1 MLMVVL
7 LSRVMKLKSTA
18 LQSKGLATKSALVAA
33 AVIMA
38 VAAPISM
45 TERVFADKYDE
56 QIAALQTEIDSY
68 NARARDLGAQA
79 DSYQRAVDIIV
90 NEIARIQKEID
101 LNQAEI
107 DKLVADIAKNEIEI
121 ENNKDALGDT
131 IASIYVDD
139 KISPLEMLASSKSP
153 SDFVDKQSYRTSA
166 RDNLSKTIERIR
178 ELKKQNEEKKRQ
190 TEIKLAEQQN
200 ARAAQDSKRAEQQQ
214 LVNQTR
220 GEESAYKQLSA
231 AAREKQLAAQQA
243 QQAEIEAAMR
253 RGGGSVNILPG
264 DPNKGGYPWEAGCW
278 VDANAYSHGGADGMG
293 GDPLGYGCR
302 QCVSYTAYK
311 VGARTGMYPRYWG
324 NANMWPG
331 SARAAG
337 YTTSRTPRENSV
349 GVISAG
355 AYGHVVWVEKVYSNG
370 TVDISQYNY
379 YNAGGSGWGHYS
391 RMNVP
396 ASTYDTYIYF

>member
-1 MLMVVL
+1 MTL
-7 LSRVMKLKSTA
+7 MKLKSATTLA
-18 LQSKGLATKSALVAA
+18 SKGLATKSVLVAA

-38 VAAPISM
+38 VAGPISVG
-45 TERVFADKYDE
+45 ERVFADKYDD
-56 QIAALQTEIDSY
+56 QIAALQVQIDSF
-68 NARARDLGAQA
+68 NARARDLSAQA
-79 DSYQRAVDIIV
+79 DTYQRAVDIIV

-107 DKLVADIAKNEIEI
+107 EKLTADIKKNEEEI
-121 ENNKDALGDT
+121 AANKDALGAT

-139 KISPLEMLASSKSP
+139 EISPLEMLASSKSP

-178 ELKKQNEEKKRQ
+178 ELKEQNEKNKRE
-190 TEIKLAEQQN
+190 TEVKLAEQQN
-200 ARAAQDSKRAEQQQ
+200 ARQAQDAKRAEQQQ
-214 LVNQTR
+214 LVDQTR
-220 GEESAYKQLSA
+220 GEEAAYKQLSS
-231 AAREKQLAAQQA
+231 AARDKQAEAQRA

-253 RGGGSVNILPG
+253 RAGGSVNILPG

-278 VDANAYSHGGADGMG
+278 VDGNAYSHGGADGMG

-311 VGARTGMYPRYWG
+311 VGARTGLYPRYWG

-337 YTTSRTPRENSV
+337 YSTGRTPRENSV

-355 AYGHVVWVEKVYSNG
+355 AYGHVVWVEQVHSNG
-370 TVDISQYNY
+370 TIDISQYNY